1 MKFSALLNT
10 VRWMVSDQRRLLA
23 EGFGERDTYEM
34 EVYIPIYASKHIF
47 RDKGFARRRVIF
59 VRDPKIFAS
68 VFKSSE
74 ELLDASSAYAFVK
87 PYFGEKS
94 ILVEKGVS
102 HHTAKQAVYNV
113 ISQNMQIG
121 SDDVLFFG
129 YTIGEIFKSGTYPV
143 MRPVQLISGA
153 FVLRTIFGEQGSELA
168 DETIQHAITEMESL
182 SGVFLEMPAVVRW
195 ARRLGI
201 GLSIRR
207 ERIALRK
214 FVIRQIAR
222 TTVLDDWTSPAGRD
236 VPVDR
241 TTAVD
246 NLMTILVAGFE
257 TTAATIAWLL
267 YELANRPEIQIAL
280 RDEILRRI
288 NDGMLDY
295 LAADD
300 TLIARCVFE
309 VMRLHPSLPFVVRQ
323 AIGEFPVGDLTAQPN
338 DYIVLALEEMHQRYF
353 GEDGARF
360 RPERFQVKDGLPKLA
375 TFGGGIKACP
385 GRAVAVQEI
394 RTIVALIVLSFSLRL
409 SDATDPRVGRNRV
422 SATPKGG
429 MVLSL
434 DRISA

>member
-1 MKFSALLNT
+1 MTFAALFNT
-10 VRWMVSDQRRLLA
+10 IRWTLSNQRRLLA
-23 EGFGERDTYEM
+23 EGFGDRDTFEM
-34 EVYIPIYASKHIF
+34 EVYLPIYGSQHIF
-47 RDKGFARRRVIF
+47 SDKGFARRRLIF
-59 VRDPKIFAS
+59 VRDPKMFAS

-74 ELLDASSAYAFVK
+74 EQLDASSAYAFVK

-102 HHTAKQAVYNV
+102 HVHAKQAVYNV
-113 ISQNMQIG
+113 ISQNMKIE

-143 MRPVQLISGA
+143 MRPIQLVSGA

-168 DETIQHAITEMESL
+168 DETIQHAIAEMESL

-201 GLSIRR
+201 VLSVRR

-214 FVIRQIAR
+214 FVIRQLDR

-236 VPVDR
+236 APVDR
-241 TTAVD
+241 GEAVD
-246 NLMTILVAGFE
+246 NLMTILIAGFE

-280 RDEILRRI
+280 RDEILLRM
-288 NDGMLDY
+288 NGGMLDY

-323 AIGEFPVGDLTAQPN
+323 AIGEFALGDKTAHPN

-353 GEDGARF
+353 GEDGVQFKPDRF
-360 RPERFQVKDGLPKLA
+360 HKKDGLPKLA

-385 GRAVAVQEI
+385 GRAVAMQEV
-394 RTIVALIVLSFSLRL
+394 RTIAALVVLSFNLRL
-409 SDATDPRVGRNRV
+409 NKATDPRVGRNRV